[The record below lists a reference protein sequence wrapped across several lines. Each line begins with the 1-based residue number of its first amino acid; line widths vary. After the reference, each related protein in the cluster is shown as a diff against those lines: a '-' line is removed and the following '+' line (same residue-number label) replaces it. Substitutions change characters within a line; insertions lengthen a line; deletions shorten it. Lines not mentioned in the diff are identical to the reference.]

1 MADKSLTAAGPHV
14 PAAGFFGVV
23 PTLTWNIFRGRYF
36 RGALRMLTGISSD
49 VNQRTLARPAV
60 IAGPGLF
67 HGVDC
72 RLRMLPAAEN
82 TGIVFRRVD
91 LAARPEIPADVRYV
105 IPGSRRTI
113 LSANGPTVETT
124 EHLMS
129 ALAGLQVDNCVVEI
143 SARELPAVDGSS
155 LPFCEA
161 ILEAGLNQQTA
172 LRRTTSIA
180 ELQRISDPA
189 NGQWI
194 ECIPSSSEDLVID
207 YLLDYG
213 AESPL
218 PSQSWAV
225 QVTPELYMSEIAG
238 SRTFVMAAEVEALQA
253 AGYGRHLTGRDLV
266 VFEKDG
272 SVIDNRLRWP
282 NEPVRHKIL
291 DCIGDL
297 ALSGLNL
304 SGRIVARRSGH
315 KLNHVMA
322 EFLSTIENNRTA
334 MGRAA

>member
-1 MADKSLTAAGPHV
+1 
-14 PAAGFFGVV
+14 
-23 PTLTWNIFRGRYF
+23 
-36 RGALRMLTGISSD
+36 MLMGISNNST
-49 VNQRTLARPAV
+49 QCTLARPAV

-72 RLRMLPAAEN
+72 RVRLLPAAEN

-91 LAARPEIPADVRYV
+91 LASRPEIRSHVGNV
-105 IPGSRRTI
+105 VPGSRRTI
-113 LSANGPTVETT
+113 LAAHGATVETV
-124 EHLMS
+124 EHLLS
-129 ALAGLQVDNCVVEI
+129 ALAGLRVDNCIVEL
-143 SARELPAVDGSS
+143 SARELPALDGSS

-172 LRRTTSIA
+172 LRRTVNIA
-180 ELQRISDPA
+180 ELQRISEPA

-194 ECIPSSSEDLVID
+194 ECIPSFTDDLVID

-213 AESPL
+213 SESAL

-225 QVTPELYMSEIAG
+225 QVTPEIYLREIAAA
-238 SRTFVMAAEVEALQA
+238 RTFVMAAEVEALQS

-266 VFEKDG
+266 VFQADG
-272 SVIDNRLRWP
+272 TLVDNRLRWS

-297 ALSGLNL
+297 ALSGRNFT
-304 SGRIVARRSGH
+304 GRIVARRSGH

-322 EFLSTIENNRTA
+322 EFLSTIENSVKFLS
-334 MGRAA
+334 RAA